1 MKKPI
6 VGILC
11 GGFSSEKEISFKS
24 GINVMKNLSDKFW
37 DSHLIKINNNSLLE
51 LVIQPHQKFVNHPL
65 VQMKN
70 QSHHDPYRLNMLWH
84 KH

>member
-37 DSHLIKINNNSLLE
+37 DSHLIKLNNN
-51 LVIQPHQKFVNHPL
+51 
-65 VQMKN
+65 
-70 QSHHDPYRLNMLWH
+70 
-84 KH
+84 